1 MAITP
6 NTNFSTA
13 QIFTAG
19 QANRFPRGVMARA
32 FSSTTFALGATEVVA
47 TGMDVTFTAEA
58 NRLYKI
64 TYVEPEVD
72 FNGTAGSY
80 FYMRIRKNNASGQ
93 IIQTTVFQ
101 QGAAYSAGV
110 GMTLIATTDFTAG
123 SQQLVGTMIKGGG
136 GGNLSV
142 YRDTVGAFYSHLIVE
157 DIGAL

>member
-1 MAITP
+1 
-6 NTNFSTA
+6 
-13 QIFTAG
+13 
-19 QANRFPRGVMARA
+19 MARA
-32 FSSTTFALGATEVVA
+32 YSSTPFALGATEVVA

-93 IIQTTVFQ
+93 ILQSMVFQ

-110 GMTLIATTDFTAG
+110 GFTLIATTDFTPGAH
-123 SQQLVGTMIKGGG
+123 QIVGTMVKGGG

-142 YRDTVGAFYSHLIVE
+142 YRDAVGAFYSHLLIE